1 VRRVLWQH
9 TADRGRFRAF
19 EVASIAAFIALAVL
33 SAGDVAEAVAREPL
47 LALLVPPVAL
57 LGYLTSDFTSGL
69 VHWLADRYGS
79 RTTPVLGPKFVVPF
93 RDHHDDPEAIGRHDF
108 VEANGDN
115 CFMALFVLVPAS
127 FLRVE
132 HAPWLGLVVL
142 YALVLALG
150 TLLTSMA
157 HGWAHREDPPKLAK
171 WLARV
176 GLVIA
181 REHHQHHHQG
191 DHLTHYCITT
201 GWLNGVLDR
210 TSFFRKLER
219 LFDSLGI
226 PRSHDAR

>member
-1 VRRVLWQH
+1 VRRVGFPE

-19 EVASIAAFIALAVL
+19 EVASIAAFFALVVL
-33 SAGDVAEAVAREPL
+33 LAGDIASAVGRQPL
-47 LALLVPPVAL
+47 LGLLVPPVAL

-79 RTTPVLGPKFVVPF
+79 RTTPLLGPKFVVPF
-93 RDHHDDPEAIGRHDF
+93 RDHHDDPAAISRHDF

-115 CFMALFVLVPAS
+115 CFVALFALVPAS
-127 FLRVE
+127 FLRVD
-132 HAPWLGLVVL
+132 HAPWLALLVL
-142 YALVLALG
+142 YVLVLAVG

-157 HGWAHREDPPKLAK
+157 HGWAHRDDPPKLAK
-171 WLARV
+171 WLARA

-210 TSFFRKLER
+210 AGFFRKLEQ
-219 LFDSLGI
+219 LFDWLGI

>member
-1 VRRVLWQH
+1 MRRALSNEA
-9 TADRGRFRAF
+9 ADRGRFRAF
-19 EVASIAAFIALAVL
+19 EIASIAAFAVFALL
-33 SAGDVAEAVAREPL
+33 LAGDVVISVRREPM

-79 RTTPVLGPKFVVPF
+79 RTTPLLGPKFVVPF

-127 FLRVE
+127 LLRVE
-132 HAPWLGLVVL
+132 HAPWL
-142 YALVLALG
+142 ALVCLFVLTLALG

-157 HGWAHREDPPKLAK
+157 HGWAHREDPPAVAK
-171 WLARV
+171 WLAKA
-176 GLVIA
+176 GLVIG
-181 REHHQHHHQG
+181 RDHHQHHHCG

-201 GWLNGVLDR
+201 GWLNGLLDR
-210 TSFFRKLER
+210 TRFFRKLEG
-219 LFDSLGI
+219 LFDWLGI

>member
-1 VRRVLWQH
+1 MRRALSH
-9 TADRGRFRAF
+9 DSADRGRFRAF
-19 EVASIAAFIALAVL
+19 EVASIAAFFALGVLL
-33 SAGDVAEAVAREPL
+33 SADIVDAVMRAPL
-47 LALLVPPVAL
+47 LGLMVPPVAL

-79 RTTPVLGPKFVVPF
+79 RTTPLLGPKFVVPF

-127 FLRVE
+127 LLRVDQ
-132 HAPWLGLVVL
+132 APWLALVML
-142 YALVLALG
+142 YVLVLALG

-157 HGWAHREDPPKLAK
+157 HGWAHRADPPAMAR
-171 WLARV
+171 WLARA

-181 REHHQHHHQG
+181 REHHDHHHQG

-201 GWLNGVLDR
+201 GWLNGLLDR
-210 TSFFRKLER
+210 TRFLRKLES
-219 LFDSLGI
+219 LFDWVGI